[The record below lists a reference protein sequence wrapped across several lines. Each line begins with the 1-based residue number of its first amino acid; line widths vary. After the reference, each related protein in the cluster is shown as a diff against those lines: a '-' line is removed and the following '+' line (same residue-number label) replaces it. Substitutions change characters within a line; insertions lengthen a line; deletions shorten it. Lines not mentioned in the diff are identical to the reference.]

1 MNAVHASSTAEL
13 LITMSMR
20 VNLPRM
26 QRRLKARISILLPC
40 LARHQPGHG
49 DYFRT
54 DLQVGFRSGLQVDL
68 QPDSVP
74 FNQKSNHASRL
85 REATPLTDGQHPRSL
100 QLPERLLHTLLVH
113 SNDEEHLAAS

>member
-13 LITMSMR
+13 LITISMR

-26 QRRLKARISILLPC
+26 ESRLKAPISILLSSV
-40 LARHQPGHG
+40 ARHQPRHG

-54 DLQVGFRSGLQVDL
+54 DLQVGFGSSLQVDL

-74 FNQKSNHASRL
+74 FHQESNHASGL
-85 REATPLTDGQHPRSL
+85 REATPLTDGQDPRSL
-100 QLPERLLHTLLVH
+100 QLAERLQ
-113 SNDEEHLAAS
+113 